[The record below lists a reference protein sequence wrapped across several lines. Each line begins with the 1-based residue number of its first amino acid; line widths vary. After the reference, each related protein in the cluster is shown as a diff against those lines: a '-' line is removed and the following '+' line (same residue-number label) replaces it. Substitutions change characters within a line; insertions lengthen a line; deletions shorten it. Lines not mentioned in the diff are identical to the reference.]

1 MWSYG
6 PQNAPSGNR
15 QHQIEKNRCRFC
27 SLLKY
32 VMDLSQGIW
41 EKQSRKLP
49 EGRAQPHSSSRA
61 SPGLHV
67 QYFPSFPRYWQVTPF
82 QINCWKWQKTFF
94 FNLNPSVC
102 PGRFLLASLFSLP
115 YSSIQHAPPH
125 TSLQTKCFSWVSGSS
140 LTQEASTSALFTGI
154 YQMAALAGLQMW
166 VLVAELHAFIATTL
180 SSTLTGM
187 DCQNWQNFCFLCIS
201 FIHTYLL
208 NPICWRAPYCIWWCD
223 GLWFGPLCRLI
234 CSAVLCYTSFKAQG
248 FPHKWNAVFKQYAVR
263 LNGMVWVHTITHYKS
278 MPRHYR
284 KISLIWKFCWFY
296 CNI

>member
-94 FNLNPSVC
+94 
-102 PGRFLLASLFSLP
+102 
-115 YSSIQHAPPH
+115 
-125 TSLQTKCFSWVSGSS
+125 
-140 LTQEASTSALFTGI
+140 LT
-154 YQMAALAGLQMW
+154 
-166 VLVAELHAFIATTL
+166 
-180 SSTLTGM
+180 STLRYVQA
-187 DCQNWQNFCFLCIS
+187 DSCW
-201 FIHTYLL
+201 LL
-208 NPICWRAPYCIWWCD
+208 
-223 GLWFGPLCRLI
+223 
-234 CSAVLCYTSFKAQG
+234 CSAFLTLLFNMLLLTPPCKQNASPG
-248 FPHKWNAVFKQYAVR
+248 FQVAHWPKQHP
-263 LNGMVWVHTITHYKS
+263 LLHY
-278 MPRHYR
+278 
-284 KISLIWKFCWFY
+284 SLGFTRWLHLLVCRCGYWWQSLMLS
-296 CNI
+296 